1 MILGKIA
8 GTVVSNTISIDIDGG
23 RYLLVDKCN
32 QYGKTKGDFVVA
44 LDLVGAGYGEMVLL
58 AESSSARE
66 TPATVNKAIDAAI
79 VAIVDMIDENE
90 KIVYKK

>member
-8 GTVVSNTISIDIDGG
+8 GTVVSSTLNIDIEGG

-32 QYGKTKGDFVVA
+32 QHGAVKGDFIVA
-44 LDLVGAGYGEMVLL
+44 LDLVGAGHGEMVLL

-66 TPATVNKAIDAAI
+66 TPATVNKAIDAAV
-79 VAIVDMIDENE
+79 VAIIDMIDENE
-90 KIVYKK
+90 TIVYKK